1 MDGDIHIESETSAEN
16 TGCTPLA
23 CVQDDDKYK
32 LECAECK
39 LLVHYRCTQLPL
51 YQIQLFLTKG
61 YRKYICL
68 NCVEVPT
75 YLLDTLS
82 ELHIV
87 ETTSSSHKKT
97 MAELTTALKQS
108 AEENETCKLNN
119 LALTNKHNN
128 VCAMLAEQA
137 NSSKRKEEELNQL
150 QLEIEEHETS
160 MKSFE
165 DKEAKLRTV
174 IENQRNEMRDQ
185 RNEMRDQRNEMRDQ
199 QEKFNEVGNPD
210 YDTMTKLEN
219 LMNQKIE
226 NIGESIKQS
235 LLQVINQNNKQIDGK
250 LTHVMNQNKTYAES
264 VKNIQGAEINQP
276 IPMDNS
282 NFRQI
287 MKDAKN
293 AELTEESD
301 KKLRSCNIIL
311 HGVTESSDTD
321 NAKSIDETYVKSFLE
336 AIKPTTICKSI
347 FRIGKKGPNKKRP
360 IKVIMKSEAD
370 KNKIMDNLKC
380 LKDQETFIG
389 LSVTDDYTISERD
402 LIKEWTEK
410 AKVNNVN
417 ESPNSNYTW
426 KVRGNPKNGPRLK
439 KFLKRQH
446 VAPQH

>member
-1 MDGDIHIESETSAEN
+1 MDGDIYIESETSPEN

-119 LALTNKHNN
+119 LALTNKRNN

-185 RNEMRDQRNEMRDQ
+185 

-219 LMNQKIE
+219 LMNKKIE

-321 NAKSIDETYVKSFLE
+321 NAKCIDETYVKSFLE

-347 FRIGKKGPNKKRP
+347 FRIGKEGPNKKRP

-426 KVRGNPKNGPRLK
+426 KVRGNPKNGLRLK

>member
-32 LECAECK
+32 LECVECK

-68 NCVEVPT
+68 NCVKVPT

-165 DKEAKLRTV
+165 DEEAKLRAV
-174 IENQRNEMRDQ
+174 IEN
-185 RNEMRDQRNEMRDQ
+185 QRNEMRDQ

-347 FRIGKKGPNKKRP
+347 FRIGKEGPNKKRP

-410 AKVNNVN
+410 AKVSHVN

-426 KVRGNPKNGPRLK
+426 KVRGNPKNGLRLK

>member
-1 MDGDIHIESETSAEN
+1 MDGDIHSESETSAEN
-16 TGCTPLA
+16 TGCTSLA

-32 LECAECK
+32 LECAKCK

-137 NSSKRKEEELNQL
+137 NSSKRKEEALNQL

-185 RNEMRDQRNEMRDQ
+185 QDEMRDQQDEMRDQQDEMRDQRNEMRDQ
-199 QEKFNEVGNPD
+199 QDECEISR
-210 YDTMTKLEN
+210 TK
-219 LMNQKIE
+219 
-226 NIGESIKQS
+226 
-235 LLQVINQNNKQIDGK
+235 
-250 LTHVMNQNKTYAES
+250 
-264 VKNIQGAEINQP
+264 
-276 IPMDNS
+276 
-282 NFRQI
+282 
-287 MKDAKN
+287 
-293 AELTEESD
+293 
-301 KKLRSCNIIL
+301 
-311 HGVTESSDTD
+311 
-321 NAKSIDETYVKSFLE
+321 
-336 AIKPTTICKSI
+336 
-347 FRIGKKGPNKKRP
+347 
-360 IKVIMKSEAD
+360 
-370 KNKIMDNLKC
+370 
-380 LKDQETFIG
+380 
-389 LSVTDDYTISERD
+389 
-402 LIKEWTEK
+402 
-410 AKVNNVN
+410 
-417 ESPNSNYTW
+417 
-426 KVRGNPKNGPRLK
+426 
-439 KFLKRQH
+439 
-446 VAPQH
+446 

>member
-68 NCVEVPT
+68 NWVEVPT

-119 LALTNKHNN
+119 LALTNKHNK

-174 IENQRNEMRDQ
+174 IEN
-185 RNEMRDQRNEMRDQ
+185 QRNEMRDQ

-264 VKNIQGAEINQP
+264 VKNIQGAEMNPP

-311 HGVTESSDTD
+311 HGVTESSNTD

-347 FRIGKKGPNKKRP
+347 FRIGKEGPNKKRS

-426 KVRGNPKNGPRLK
+426 KVRGNPKNGLRLK

>member
-1 MDGDIHIESETSAEN
+1 
-16 TGCTPLA
+16 
-23 CVQDDDKYK
+23 
-32 LECAECK
+32 
-39 LLVHYRCTQLPL
+39 
-51 YQIQLFLTKG
+51 
-61 YRKYICL
+61 
-68 NCVEVPT
+68 
-75 YLLDTLS
+75 
-82 ELHIV
+82 
-87 ETTSSSHKKT
+87 
-97 MAELTTALKQS
+97 
-108 AEENETCKLNN
+108 
-119 LALTNKHNN
+119 
-128 VCAMLAEQA
+128 
-137 NSSKRKEEELNQL
+137 
-150 QLEIEEHETS
+150 
-160 MKSFE
+160 
-165 DKEAKLRTV
+165 
-174 IENQRNEMRDQ
+174 MRDQ
-185 RNEMRDQRNEMRDQ
+185 QDEMRDQ

-210 YDTMTKLEN
+210 YDTMTKLGN

-347 FRIGKKGPNKKRP
+347 FRIGKEGPNKKRP

-410 AKVNNVN
+410 AKGKQC
-417 ESPNSNYTW
+417 E
-426 KVRGNPKNGPRLK
+426 
-439 KFLKRQH
+439 
-446 VAPQH
+446 